1 MKKIFTFLVAFLATL
16 SGEVWGQSL
25 TFSPEDAATYN
36 KGVYTVTKSATITAN
51 EATSDI
57 IEIERGVGTK
67 ESPIKLTLNGVSF
80 TNEDD
85 PAISTDRNFVEI
97 TLEGTNSMKSQIEMD
112 YSASLSINGS
122 GSLSIETSDY
132 GYAIGATSGND
143 INISDVSISIKGQYG
158 IGGTNIGSVSI
169 KNAEIDIALSKS
181 GSTGIEGDNVTI
193 DGSQIEIYPDKTQ
206 KNAKGYGIRAESL
219 SIINNSFVSAITKQG
234 SNDDFDRTNWSGI
247 VFESIGYD
255 GSSLGAV
262 YGNATLKKSIKFSD
276 IAGDYNATNDM
287 IFVIPEGSNLNL
299 EKGATIS
306 SNGAKVCIGK
316 GNENLKNKIT
326 GSFKLYQID
335 FEKPVNWPSDW
346 NEPIDEIEL
355 FDQIDKMMQSN
366 PGAYFLNVEVGDKEY
381 AFGRSGTS
389 TSFVPLYISDGDYE
403 MRSYTVAYEGTETK
417 SYYPERYTE
426 EGVNIPSFIMPEQ
439 AVTIKDI
446 EIVEKKYDLNLDYYK
461 WMKVTFYDENGNKI
475 TEARK
480 NAVVYAV
487 IEIADE
493 IQGVVAMKPMAGN
506 HKEDKDGKWLP
517 TVYLETLKS
526 HDEFLDADDELSE
539 YRVYHDED
547 AYPNVATRYVYKFTV
562 PDYLSYGIQELP
574 LHVIVD
580 RYDIKFFDVTVDPN
594 ITHGTVLV
602 KEEKDPD
609 ATEEPT
615 FLNKLEDVGYSE
627 TITVQVTPETDYNC
641 TALYYTY
648 TDKDGKVI
656 STEIT
661 KNNMKEYSF
670 DMPPADV
677 TVYAEFKKPYIIT
690 IDPDMENGTLLLL
703 DKDVFEVDGQDAAYA
718 GSEIDVVSKSN
729 EGYKI
734 QEGSLKYF
742 YTDNGE
748 VVVEDILNNT
758 FEMPA
763 RNITLTAKF
772 IPVDEYI
779 VTVSDNIENGKVTIE
794 PDGVK
799 TKVVKAGEKVEL
811 AIAPETDYE
820 ASSVTYTGE
829 DGVPHIIESTSFIM
843 PASNVT
849 INATFVLKPTTGD
862 DDDDEESSGI
872 AQKRYRLYLAD
883 QDFYLNDEY
892 DEAGLVL
899 YSRHDK
905 KYTDVGGSFT
915 IWFEKHG
922 EVNEGARVFIS
933 NRANGEYK
941 EVKLDEVSGYYQIR
955 NVQSNIYVK
964 LYTEE
969 GFPVANESIEATDAR
984 AYAQANKIVV
994 ITPEPTDVQIISMA
1008 GAVVASAQ
1016 VAGQQEFANL
1026 AEGVYI
1032 VRMGN
1037 EIVKLQ
1043 VRN

>member
-1 MKKIFTFLVAFLATL
+1 MIKRITTLVFAFLTIVGNA
-16 SGEVWGQSL
+16 VWGQDL
-25 TFSPEDAATYN
+25 TFDPSDAATY
-36 KGVYTVTKSATITAN
+36 KDGVYTVTKSATVAAT
-51 EATSDI
+51 EATSDV
-57 IEIERGVGTK
+57 IEIKRGVGTK

-85 PAISTDRNFVEI
+85 PAIFTDRNFVEI
-97 TLEGTNSMKSQIEMD
+97 TLVGENSMKSQIEMD

-122 GSLSIETSDY
+122 GSLTIETSGYD
-132 GYAIGATSGND
+132 YAIGATSGND

-158 IGGTNIGSVSI
+158 IGGTNIESVSI
-169 KNAEIDIALSKS
+169 KNAKIDIALSKS

-206 KNAKGYGIRAESL
+206 KNAKGYGIKAESL
-219 SIINNSFVSAITKQG
+219 SIINNSFVSAITKQS
-234 SNDDFDRTNWSGI
+234 SNNDFDRTNWSGI

-255 GSSLGAV
+255 GNSLGAV

-287 IFVIPEGSNLNL
+287 VFVIPEGSNLTL
-299 EKGATIS
+299 ENGATIS

-316 GNENLKNKIT
+316 GNEDLKNKIT

-335 FEKPVNWPSDW
+335 FEKPANWPSDW

-366 PGAYFLNVEVGDKEY
+366 PGAYFLNVEVGDKKY

-403 MRSYTVAYEGTETK
+403 MRSYTVVYEGTVNK

-480 NAVVYAV
+480 DAVVYAV

-580 RYDIKFFDVTVDPN
+580 RYDIKFFNVTVDPN

-609 ATEEPT
+609 ATEEPE
-615 FLNKLEDVGYSE
+615 FLNKLEEVGYSE
-627 TITVQVTPETDYNC
+627 TITVQVTPEEDYNC

-661 KNNMKEYSF
+661 KNNKKEYSF

-677 TVYAEFKKPYIIT
+677 TVYAEFKKPYTIT
-690 IDPDMENGTLLLL
+690 VGDCGEHGTLTISGATYDNGIYTAYMGTAIRVIPNPYEAGYSMYNLKYTYE
-703 DKDVFEVDGQDAAYA
+703 DVDGNTI
-718 GSEIDVVSKSN
+718 SVPI
-729 EGYKI
+729 
-734 QEGSLKYF
+734 
-742 YTDNGE
+742 GE
-748 VVVEDILNNT
+748 NNT
-758 FEMPA
+758 FTMPA
-763 RNITLTAKF
+763 ANVVLTAEFAKLYSITIAEPYDEQITVSANQAIEGTEITLSPIDTEKEIEGF
-772 IPVDEYI
+772 IITYE
-779 VTVSDNIENGKVTIE
+779 ENGETKEVTCEGNTFTMPAADVII
-794 PDGVK
+794 
-799 TKVVKAGEKVEL
+799 T
-811 AIAPETDYE
+811 
-820 ASSVTYTGE
+820 SVTF
-829 DGVPHIIESTSFIM
+829 VESEQ
-843 PASNVT
+843 P
-849 INATFVLKPTTGD
+849 GD
-862 DDDDEESSGI
+862 DDDNQGGGTIVKPIKYYNIYIDTVCPGLDVEVSKDVVQEGHQVSAYLTIQAECDTTGMRFEY
-872 AQKRYRLYLAD
+872 KRGLLGYWKDLKELEGV
-883 QDFYLNDEY
+883 QPGEY
-892 DEAGLVL
+892 II
-899 YSRHDK
+899 K
-905 KYTDVGGSFT
+905 NIYTDIYIRALDATLPEEEPTGIEDV
-915 IWFEKHG
+915 
-922 EVNEGARVFIS
+922 EGAKAYAKDGS
-933 NRANGEYK
+933 
-941 EVKLDEVSGYYQIR
+941 
-955 NVQSNIYVK
+955 IYV
-964 LYTEE
+964 YTPSREQ
-969 GFPVANESIEATDAR
+969 VT
-984 AYAQANKIVV
+984 
-994 ITPEPTDVQIISMA
+994 IISMS
-1008 GAVVASAQ
+1008 GAIIKNEEQ
-1016 VAGQQEFANL
+1016 VGLQSYSVSR
-1026 AEGVYI
+1026 GIYI
-1032 VRMGN
+1032 VRIGDK
-1037 EIVKLQ
+1037 VFKLK
-1043 VRN
+1043 N